1 MAGESNVLPDIGVED
16 DAVALDALRVS
27 ESRRAWNFR
36 FVVASASGRCDVV
49 ATTVVAEG
57 GGGGGGGRD
66 GVAGI

>member
-1 MAGESNVLPDIGVED
+1 
-16 DAVALDALRVS
+16 VALDALRVS